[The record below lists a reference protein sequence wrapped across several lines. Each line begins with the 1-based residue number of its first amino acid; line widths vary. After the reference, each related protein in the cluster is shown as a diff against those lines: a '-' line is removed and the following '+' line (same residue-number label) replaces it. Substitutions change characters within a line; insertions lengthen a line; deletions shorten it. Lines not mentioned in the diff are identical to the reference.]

1 MVGSIILSGKEY
13 RWLFS
18 VRASQLFNDLYGK
31 PEETT
36 DRLKAFELNTRFLY
50 CCIKASDEL
59 RLIDGQDTQLGDMGI
74 GATTYTNSNLI
85 GASDL
90 EVYREGLIQYKI
102 GDNYFSFNSGTGT
115 VTVFPPVSVNER
127 FSIWVV

>member
-1 MVGSIILSGKEY
+1 MVGSITLSGKEY

-59 RLIDGQDTQLGDMGI
+59 RLIDGQETQLVDMGI
-74 GATTYTNSNLI
+74 GAFELLLCEGNNEVPFANFLTEFSNNI
-85 GASDL
+85 TDKKKVK
-90 EVYREGLIQYKI
+90 EDV
-102 GDNYFSFNSGTGT
+102 
-115 VTVFPPVSVNER
+115 
-127 FSIWVV
+127 

>member
-1 MVGSIILSGKEY
+1 MVGNIILSGKEY

-18 VRASQLFNDLYGK
+18 VRTSQLFSTMFGV

-59 RLIDGQDTQLGDMGI
+59 RLIDGQDTQLGNMGI
-74 GATTYTNSNLI
+74 GEFELLI
-85 GASDL
+85 CEGNN
-90 EVYREGLIQYKI
+90 EVPFANFLTE
-102 GDNYFSFNSGTGT
+102 FSKNITDKKK
-115 VTVFPPVSVNER
+115 VKEDV
-127 FSIWVV
+127 